1 MKNQTV
7 PVAKKK
13 ISASSINGR
22 IKISY
27 PRLRTILVPLDFSG
41 KSRQALRYAA
51 PIAQKFG
58 GRIILLH
65 MISPGAVRPS
75 GSTLVASDLKE
86 EKDEAMKR
94 LEATAA
100 SHVPEE
106 VRGTNLVR
114 VGSPHVGIIATAEKM
129 DVDMIVLTTRGRTGL
144 KRLLLGSTA
153 EQVMRHAK
161 CPVLSLRRK

>member
-1 MKNQTV
+1 MKNQ
-7 PVAKKK
+7 PILASKKK
-13 ISASSINGR
+13 ISTGSFNGR

-51 PIAQKFG
+51 PVAQKFG

-65 MISPGAVRPS
+65 VIASGAVGPS
-75 GSTLVASDLKE
+75 GSAPLVSDLKL
-86 EKDEAMKR
+86 EKDQAMKR

-114 VGSPHVGIIATAEKM
+114 VGSPHASILAIAEKL

-144 KRLLLGSTA
+144 KRFLLGSTA
-153 EQVMRHAK
+153 EQVVRHAK
-161 CPVLSLRRK
+161 CPVLSVRRQ